1 MQQTSPQP
9 TSPRPLAKKTA
20 RANRDFSFLRLL
32 LITVGIFALMSV
44 LRPEQFFTIRNIR
57 SMAFQF
63 PEFAILSLAMM
74 LAMLTGGIDLSVVG
88 VANASAI
95 LAAITMR
102 RMGAGEVDPV
112 LTVIIGITLA
122 LVVGVSAGLA
132 NGLLIS
138 KIGIPPILATLG
150 TSQVFTGI
158 GFGIT
163 NGRAVLGLPTTYSV
177 IGNGSWLGL
186 PVPVVIFAVLAVIV
200 AIILNRTPVGEK
212 IYLLGTN
219 PLAARFAGL
228 GNDWIIMRTYM
239 LCGFLA
245 SVAGLVMM
253 SRANS
258 AKADFGSSYLLL
270 TVLIAV
276 LGGVNPYGGTGK
288 VAGVVLA
295 VLSLQF
301 LSSGFNIL
309 RISNFAKEF
318 VWGALLLTV
327 MVLGIVMLVQK
338 RTPGGMKWRLGVRRD
353 RT

>member
-1 MQQTSPQP
+1 MQQAAN
-9 TSPRPLAKKTA
+9 RPVQKKTA
-20 RANRDFSFLRLL
+20 RSSRDFSFLRLL
-32 LITVGIFALMSV
+32 LITIGIFTLMSV

-102 RMGAGEVDPV
+102 QMGAGDVDPV

-122 LVVGVSAGLA
+122 VTVGVIAGLA

-163 NGRAVLGLPTTYSV
+163 NGRAVLGLPTAYSV
-177 IGNGSWLGL
+177 IGNGTVFGL
-186 PVPVVIFAVLAVIV
+186 PVPVVIFAVLAVVV
-200 AIILNRTPVGEK
+200 AIVLNRTPFGEK
-212 IYLLGTN
+212 IYLFGTN

-239 LCGFLA
+239 LCGFLS

-258 AKADFGSSYLLL
+258 AKADFGASYLLL
-270 TVLIAV
+270 TVLISV

-318 VWGALLLTV
+318 VWGGLLLVV
-327 MVLGIVMLVQK
+327 MVLGIVMVVQK
-338 RTPGGMKWRLGVRRD
+338 RTPEGTKWRLGVRRD
-353 RT
+353 RL

>member
-1 MQQTSPQP
+1 MQQTSAN
-9 TSPRPLAKKTA
+9 RPMKKRQGA
-20 RANRDFSFLRLL
+20 ARDFSFLRLL
-32 LITVGIFALMSV
+32 LITVGIFALMSF

-102 RMGAGEVDPV
+102 RLGAGEVDP
-112 LTVIIGITLA
+112 LLIIMIGIALA
-122 LVVGVSAGLA
+122 VTVGVIAGLV

-150 TSQVFTGI
+150 TSQVFTGV

-163 NGRAVLGLPTTYSV
+163 NGRAVLGLPTNYSV
-177 IGNGSWLGL
+177 IGNGVVFGL
-186 PVPVVIFAVLAVIV
+186 PVPVVIFAGLAVVV
-200 AIILNRTPVGEK
+200 AIVLNRTPFGEK
-212 IYLLGTN
+212 IYLFGTN

-239 LCGFLA
+239 LCGFLS

-258 AKADFGSSYLLL
+258 AKADFGASYLLL
-270 TVLIAV
+270 TVLISV

-318 VWGALLLTV
+318 VWGGLLLTV
-327 MVLGIVMLVQK
+327 MVLGIVTVVQK
-338 RTPGGMKWRLGVRRD
+338 HTPEGSKWRVRLRRD
-353 RT
+353 RL